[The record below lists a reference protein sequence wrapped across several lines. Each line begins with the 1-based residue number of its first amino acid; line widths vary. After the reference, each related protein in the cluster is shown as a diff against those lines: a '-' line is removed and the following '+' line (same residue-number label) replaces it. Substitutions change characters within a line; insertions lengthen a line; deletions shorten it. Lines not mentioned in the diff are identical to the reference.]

1 MTIVSFESFKADDY
15 LTSKAEADDY
25 LASLAEELA
34 GQERTTAMWL
44 RELEKPLAVPF
55 TRLWDAIQDDS
66 FTTEEVRLIAENP
79 ATARVFMSCYRVKSR
94 S

>member
-1 MTIVSFESFKADDY
+1 MTIVSFESLKADPD
-15 LTSKAEADDY
+15 LLNRREQQKI
-25 LASLAEELA
+25 
-34 GQERTTAMWL
+34 WL

-79 ATARVFMSCYRVKSR
+79 ATVRVFMSCYRVSKSL

>member
-1 MTIVSFESFKADDY
+1 MTIVSFESLKADPD
-15 LTSKAEADDY
+15 LLDRRE
-25 LASLAEELA
+25 
-34 GQERTTAMWL
+34 QQQIWL

>member
-1 MTIVSFESFKADDY
+1 MTIVSFESLKADPD
-15 LTSKAEADDY
+15 LLDRRE
-25 LASLAEELA
+25 
-34 GQERTTAMWL
+34 QQQIWL

-79 ATARVFMSCYRVKSR
+79 ATARVFMSCYRVSKSL